1 MPHLLSTSCQATGIP
16 SFSYFPACWCRPMGK
31 CLCCITWR
39 RKAWLWLSILSFSL
53 SFFLSLSPSPS
64 LPLTKLSLCYCYAFP
79 SLFNWLSFSP
89 DGICR
94 LLFYDVLKRDSTKWI
109 KHVNLT
115 VLQSC
120 KKVRILKFYLQILFK
135 YNNSW
140 CLTWT
145 FLIFFLNCVVE
156 MNVKCC

>member
-1 MPHLLSTSCQATGIP
+1 MLFLSLGPVNREHATPLEHFMPSHRNSLFL
-16 SFSYFPACWCRPMGK
+16 
-31 CLCCITWR
+31 
-39 RKAWLWLSILSFSL
+39 ILSRLLVQANGKVPVLHNMEKESL
-53 SFFLSLSPSPS
+53 AVTEHSLFLSLSLSPSPS
-64 LPLTKLSLCYCYAFP
+64 LALTKLSLCYCYAFP

-109 KHVNLT
+109 KNVNLT

-140 CLTWT
+140 CLT
-145 FLIFFLNCVVE
+145 
-156 MNVKCC
+156 